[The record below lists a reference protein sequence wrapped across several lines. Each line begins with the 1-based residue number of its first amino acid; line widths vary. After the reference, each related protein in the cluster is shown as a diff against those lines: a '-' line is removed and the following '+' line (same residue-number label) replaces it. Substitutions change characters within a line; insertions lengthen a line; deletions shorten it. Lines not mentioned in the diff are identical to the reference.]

1 MAVTNGRARAS
12 GLASARTAT
21 TATSVTGRAEAISE
35 TPSRTRRTG
44 EERELTAARKRPKR
58 TRPIPAAAA
67 RVSVSRAPD
76 RMRLS
81 RSRPLVSVP
90 SVNGPPGAYGGDCLP
105 RSRTTYKGSYGA
117 TRSPKRVSPRRTA
130 NAASAATREKSIRR
144 IRGTVPAD
152 AAYRANKM
160 RGGRDS
166 NPRRHLTGSLPVW
179 QTRALTQLY
188 DLR

>member
-12 GLASARTAT
+12 APASARTAT

-67 RVSVSRAPD
+67 MVSVSRAPD

-90 SVNGPPGAYGGDCLP
+90 SANGPPGAYGGDCLP

-117 TRSPKRVSPRRTA
+117 MRSPKSVSPRRTA
-130 NAASAATREKSIRR
+130 NALRAATREKSIRR
-144 IRGTVPAD
+144 IRGTVPA
-152 AAYRANKM
+152 YRAKKM

-166 NPRRHLTGSLPVW
+166 NPRRRLTASLRV
-179 QTRALTQLY
+179 
-188 DLR
+188 

>member
-1 MAVTNGRARAS
+1 
-12 GLASARTAT
+12 
-21 TATSVTGRAEAISE
+21 RAEAISE

-67 RVSVSRAPD
+67 MVSVSRAPD

-90 SVNGPPGAYGGDCLP
+90 SANGPPGAYGGDCLP

-117 TRSPKRVSPRRTA
+117 MRSPKSVSPREDCERAEGCNERKVDPSHPRNGTGL
-130 NAASAATREKSIRR
+130 SREKN
-144 IRGTVPAD
+144 A
-152 AAYRANKM
+152 
-160 RGGRDS
+160 GREGFEPS
-166 NPRRHLTGSLPVW
+166 KAPYGILTGLANP
-179 QTRALTQLY
+179 
-188 DLR
+188 